1 MQATQ
6 IIAKFQQTKSEA
18 AGNEKQFNGKIV
30 PKDFLQKQSFLAA
43 LDWAEHLGKLL
54 AIFSLNVFQG

>member
-6 IIAKFQQTKSEA
+6 IIAKFQQTKSET

-43 LDWAEHLGKLL
+43 LD
-54 AIFSLNVFQG
+54 